1 MENDNASKVVGHMI
15 FISMMIL
22 VYFGMFIYC
31 TSLWK
36 YFWLALFLGDT
47 YVFAKN
53 IVTISSLYSQ
63 EKNKKK

>member
-1 MENDNASKVVGHMI
+1 MDSKVVGHMI
-15 FISMMIL
+15 FISMMIF

-31 TSLWK
+31 TSFWK

-53 IVTISSLYSQ
+53 FIIITTAIN
-63 EKNKKK
+63 ENKDNKK

>member
-1 MENDNASKVVGHMI
+1 MENDIVSKVVGNMI
-15 FISMMIL
+15 FISIMIL
-22 VYFGMFIYC
+22 FYFGMFVYC

-53 IVTISSLYSQ
+53 FITITSTISDT
-63 EKNKKK
+63 KKKK

>member
-15 FISMMIL
+15 FISIMIL
-22 VYFGMFIYC
+22 FYFGMFVYC

-53 IVTISSLYSQ
+53 FITITTVIN
-63 EKNKKK
+63 ENKNSKK